1 MSIIRRPQ
9 FQCGKLETVNQFDSR
24 YAIGD
29 KLNFFDC
36 HKLQPDWIKH
46 QSVHKGIVKGV
57 YRKRRSMDTIYKVYF
72 PHARC
77 WKFIPEN
84 ELERE
89 FLRAEQQCSWGRLE
103 SMSSD
108 GMLVKVMNINTLKPI
123 IEEALYCLHREVKE
137 YLCFQ
142 RRLHIALKNDHI
154 HLKIS
159 ADKTGVEFRLF
170 GRTISHEQA
179 LSLK

>member
-1 MSIIRRPQ
+1 MAIIRRPLI
-9 FQCGKLETVNQFDSR
+9 QCGKLETVNQFDSK

-29 KLNFFDC
+29 ELYFVDC

-46 QSVHKGIVKGV
+46 QSVHKGSVKGV
-57 YRKRRSMDTIYKVYF
+57 YRKHQSVDTIYKVYF
-72 PHARC
+72 PYARC

-84 ELERE
+84 ELERD
-89 FLRAEQQCSWGRLE
+89 FLRTEQQCSWGRLE
-103 SMSSD
+103 NMSSD
-108 GMLVKVMNINTLKPI
+108 GMLVKVTKLNTLRPI
-123 IEEALYCLHREVKE
+123 IEEAMCCLRREVKE

-159 ADKTGVEFRLF
+159 ADKKGNEFRLF
-170 GRTISHEQA
+170 GRSISYEQV
-179 LSLK
+179 LSLE

>member
-1 MSIIRRPQ
+1 MSIIRRPP
-9 FQCGKLETVNQFDSR
+9 FQCGKLEAANNFDSK

-46 QSVHKGIVKGV
+46 QSLHKGIVKGV
-57 YRKRRSMDTIYKVYF
+57 YRKQRSLDTIYKVYF
-72 PHARC
+72 PHDRC

-89 FLRAEQQCSWGRLE
+89 LYRTEQQCSWGLLE
-103 SMSSD
+103 CISAD
-108 GMLVKVMNINTLKPI
+108 GMLVKVSKSKALKAI
-123 IEEALYCLHREVKE
+123 IEEVVGCLHREVKE

-154 HLKIS
+154 YLKIS
-159 ADKTGVEFRLF
+159 ADKTGIEFRLF
-170 GRTISHEQA
+170 GRTIPCEQA
-179 LSLK
+179 LSLE